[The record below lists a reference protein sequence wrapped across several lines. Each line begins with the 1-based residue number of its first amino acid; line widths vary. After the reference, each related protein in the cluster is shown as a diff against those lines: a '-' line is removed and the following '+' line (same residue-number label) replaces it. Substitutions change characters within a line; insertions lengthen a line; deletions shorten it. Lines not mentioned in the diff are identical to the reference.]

1 MKAATS
7 TENEV
12 GSFNKEEGDK
22 PFNERER
29 EMVNL
34 SNNCSNRKLLRREII
49 FVLLTN
55 FHLQEVVP
63 EFQPELWSPSLGRV
77 EYPPILGQTLQ
88 PDTNLWF
95 LVFQDF
101 KLDFRLY

>member
-29 EMVNL
+29 YSHF
-34 SNNCSNRKLLRREII
+34 SNNCSNRELPRRAII
-49 FVLLTN
+49 FVLLTDP
-55 FHLQEVVP
+55 HLPEVVP
-63 EFQPELWSPSLGRV
+63 EFQPEL
-77 EYPPILGQTLQ
+77 
-88 PDTNLWF
+88 
-95 LVFQDF
+95 
-101 KLDFRLY
+101 